1 MPETSRRPVAIESV
15 LAEHGRL
22 VESALDRY
30 LPPEDAPPAEVHR
43 AMRYSVFAGGKRLR
57 PILVMAGAEIAGAPP
72 DVVLPSAC
80 AVELI
85 HTYSLIHD
93 DLPSM
98 DDSATR
104 RGRPTCHMVFGEAM
118 AVLAGD
124 ALHAHAFELL
134 ARNAEV
140 PGCTPARVVRAI
152 RELTLGIGSEGM
164 VGGQVLDLLA
174 ERGAPGAP
182 REVEAVPPPPSWDS
196 RREVGA
202 VPPPPSWDSRR
213 EVGAVPPREV
223 GVWQIHRM
231 KTGAL
236 IRASLKIGAVL
247 AGAGEADVKV
257 LDRYGEHMGVA
268 FQIIDDILDVVGE
281 SGKLGK
287 GTGAD
292 ASQSKVTFPSVFGLE
307 RSRRLAADATQ
318 EAIGALGP
326 FGARGT
332 RLEDLAIYL
341 LERDR

>member
-22 VESALDRY
+22 VDTALDRY
-30 LPPEDAPPAEVHR
+30 LPPESAPPVEVHR

-57 PILVMAGAEIAGAPP
+57 PILVIAGADVAGAPP
-72 DVVLPSAC
+72 DLVLPSAC

-98 DDSATR
+98 DDSAIR
-104 RGRPTCHMVFGEAM
+104 RGRPTCHVVFGEAM

-140 PGCTPARVVRAI
+140 PGCTPGRVVRAI
-152 RELTLGIGSEGM
+152 RALTLGIGSEGM

-174 ERGAPGAP
+174 VQAGEPAKPAT
-182 REVEAVPPPPSWDS
+182 EA
-196 RREVGA
+196 A
-202 VPPPPSWDSRR
+202 VR
-213 EVGAVPPREV
+213 
-223 GVWQIHRM
+223 QIHAL

-236 IRASLKIGAVL
+236 IRASLKIGAIL
-247 AGAGEADVKV
+247 GGAGESDLGT
-257 LDRYGEHMGVA
+257 LDRYGEHVGLA

-281 SGKLGK
+281 TGKLGK

-307 RSRRLAADATQ
+307 RSRRLAADATRD
-318 EAIGALGP
+318 AVRALAPLG
-326 FGARGT
+326 GRG
-332 RLEDLAIYL
+332 RHLEYLAMFL

>member
-30 LPPEDAPPAEVHR
+30 LPSESAPPADVHR

-57 PILVMAGAEIAGAPP
+57 PMLVIAGAEVAGAPP
-72 DVVLPSAC
+72 EAVLPSAC

-98 DDSATR
+98 DDSAVR
-104 RGRPTCHMVFGEAM
+104 RGRPTCHVVFGEAM

-134 ARNAEV
+134 AVHAVPAEAEV
-140 PGCTPARVVRAI
+140 R
-152 RELTLGIGSEGM
+152 
-164 VGGQVLDLLA
+164 
-174 ERGAPGAP
+174 
-182 REVEAVPPPPSWDS
+182 
-196 RREVGA
+196 
-202 VPPPPSWDSRR
+202 
-213 EVGAVPPREV
+213 
-223 GVWQIHRM
+223 QIHRL

-236 IRASLKIGAVL
+236 IRACLKIGAVL
-247 AGAGEADVKV
+247 AGAEEGDLRA
-257 LDRYGEHMGVA
+257 LDRYGEHMGLA

-292 ASQSKVTFPSVFGLE
+292 ASQSKVTFPAVFGLE
-307 RSRRLAADATQ
+307 RSRRLAAEATDDAVL
-318 EAIGALGP
+318 ALAP
-326 FGARGT
+326 LGARSA

>member
-22 VESALDRY
+22 VERALDQY
-30 LPPEDAPPAEVHR
+30 LPPEDAPPADVHR

-57 PILVMAGAEIAGAPP
+57 PMLVIAGAEVAGAPP
-72 DVVLPSAC
+72 ETVLPSAC

-98 DDSATR
+98 DDSAIR
-104 RGRPTCHMVFGEAM
+104 RGRPTCHVVFGEAM

-134 ARNAEV
+134 ARNADV

-152 RELTLGIGSEGM
+152 RALTLGIGSEGM

-174 ERGAPGAP
+174 VRGASGDAAAALAGEDGI
-182 REVEAVPPPPSWDS
+182 R
-196 RREVGA
+196 
-202 VPPPPSWDSRR
+202 
-213 EVGAVPPREV
+213 
-223 GVWQIHRM
+223 QIHRL

-236 IRASLKIGAVL
+236 IRASLRIGAVL
-247 AGAGEADVKV
+247 AGAEEADLRA
-257 LDRYGEHMGVA
+257 LDRYGGHMGLA

-281 SGKLGK
+281 SDKLGK

-292 ASQSKVTFPSVFGLE
+292 ASQSKVTFPFVFGLE
-307 RSRRLAADATQ
+307 RSRRLAADATE
-318 EAIGALGP
+318 EAVRALAPLGER
-326 FGARGT
+326 GAR
-332 RLEDLAIYL
+332 LEELAIYL

>member
-30 LPPEDAPPAEVHR
+30 LPSESAPPADVHR

-57 PILVMAGAEIAGAPP
+57 PMLVIAGAEVAGAPP
-72 DVVLPSAC
+72 ETVLPSAC

-98 DDSATR
+98 DDSAVR
-104 RGRPTCHMVFGEAM
+104 RGRPTCHVVFGEAM

-134 ARNAEV
+134 ARNADV
-140 PGCTPARVVRAI
+140 PGCPPERVVRAI

-174 ERGAPGAP
+174 
-182 REVEAVPPPPSWDS
+182 VHAVPAEA
-196 RREVGA
+196 EV
-202 VPPPPSWDSRR
+202 R
-213 EVGAVPPREV
+213 
-223 GVWQIHRM
+223 QIHRL

-236 IRASLKIGAVL
+236 IRACLKIGAVL
-247 AGAGEADVKV
+247 AGAEEGDLRA
-257 LDRYGEHMGVA
+257 LDRYGEHMGLA
-268 FQIIDDILDVVGE
+268 FQIIDDILDVIGE

-292 ASQSKVTFPSVFGLE
+292 ASQSKVTFPAVFGLE
-307 RSRRLAADATQ
+307 RSRRLAAEATDDAVL
-318 EAIGALGP
+318 ALAP
-326 FGARGT
+326 LGARGA

>member
-22 VESALDRY
+22 VESALDAY
-30 LPPEDAPPAEVHR
+30 LPPEEAPPAEVHR

-57 PILVMAGAEIAGAPP
+57 PILVIAGAEIAGAAP
-72 DVVLPSAC
+72 DTVLPSAC

-98 DDSATR
+98 DDSAIR

-174 ERGAPGAP
+174 LRGAPEEDGA
-182 REVEAVPPPPSWDS
+182 APPPDFAGP
-196 RREVGA
+196 RGRE
-202 VPPPPSWDSRR
+202 D
-213 EVGAVPPREV
+213 
-223 GVWQIHRM
+223 GVWQIHRL

-247 AGAGEADVKV
+247 AGAGEDDVRA

-268 FQIIDDILDVVGE
+268 FQIVDDILDVVGE

-292 ASQSKVTFPSVFGLE
+292 ASQAKVTFPAVFGLE
-307 RSRRLAADATQ
+307 RSRRLAADATF
-318 EAIGALGP
+318 EAVRALGP
-326 FGARGT
+326 LGARGA
-332 RLEDLAIYL
+332 RLESLAIYL

>member
-22 VESALDRY
+22 VEDALNRY
-30 LPPEDAPPAEVHR
+30 LPPESAPPAEVHR

-57 PILVMAGAEIAGAPP
+57 PILVIAGAEVAGAGP
-72 DVVLPSAC
+72 DAVLPSAC

-98 DDSATR
+98 DNSEIR
-104 RGRPTCHMVFGEAM
+104 RGRPTCHVVFGEAM

-134 ARNAEV
+134 ARNAEA
-140 PGCTPARVVRAI
+140 PGCTAARVVRAI

-174 ERGAPGAP
+174 VRVAPAGGASLARARGPAVGHDVIEAAGSDAAGSPAADG
-182 REVEAVPPPPSWDS
+182 RED
-196 RREVGA
+196 EV
-202 VPPPPSWDSRR
+202 R
-213 EVGAVPPREV
+213 
-223 GVWQIHRM
+223 QIHRL

-247 AGAGEADVKV
+247 AGAGEADLRV

-287 GTGAD
+287 ETGAD
-292 ASQSKVTFPSVFGLE
+292 ASQSKVTFPAVFGLE
-307 RSRRLAADATQ
+307 RSRRLAAEATQ
-318 EAIGALGP
+318 EAARALAP
-326 FGARGT
+326 LGARGT

>member
-22 VESALDRY
+22 VEAALDRY
-30 LPPEDAPPAEVHR
+30 LPSDTAPPADVHR

-57 PILVMAGAEIAGAPP
+57 PMLVIAGAEVAGAPP
-72 DVVLPSAC
+72 EAVLPSAC

-98 DDSATR
+98 DDSAIR
-104 RGRPTCHMVFGEAM
+104 RGRPTCHVVFGEAM

-134 ARNAEV
+134 ARNADV
-140 PGCTPARVVRAI
+140 PACSPGRVVRAI

-174 ERGAPGAP
+174 
-182 REVEAVPPPPSWDS
+182 VHAVPAGGGPAVMKSQPGEA
-196 RREVGA
+196 EV
-202 VPPPPSWDSRR
+202 R
-213 EVGAVPPREV
+213 
-223 GVWQIHRM
+223 QIHRL

-236 IRASLKIGAVL
+236 IRACLKIGAVL
-247 AGAGEADVKV
+247 AGAADGDLRA

-292 ASQSKVTFPSVFGLE
+292 ASQSKVTFPAVFGLE
-307 RSRRLAADATQ
+307 RSRRLAADATKD
-318 EAIGALGP
+318 AVLALAP
-326 FGARGT
+326 LGARGA